1 MSDGSVFRDGKD
13 FWDRGYSSNQKVLWI
28 KENHRIA
35 EENGIQDSFVERDR
49 KFVLKGVG
57 ILEFV
62 GYFFSSFRKSCKRSV
77 KYFLRANFS
86 AKTRLLLGI
95 YVDFPLLE

>member
-1 MSDGSVFRDGKD
+1 MYGGKD

-62 GYFFSSFRKSCKRSV
+62 GYFFPPS
-77 KYFLRANFS
+77 ANL
-86 AKTRLLLGI
+86 AKEVLNIFCVLISQQRHDCFWE
-95 YVDFPLLE
+95 YM